1 VNRLLLFTVPVLLL
15 FTMPLAHAG
24 FDERYKIWDGVK
36 ITDEVEVEY
45 SCNPLDLMC
54 RQLEHETKLH
64 EDKVLSEQAFYNNGR
79 LVNPEA
85 DRMSTFDKQMKSL
98 ESTVKFLERFNL
110 PIPDYLNHNSCV
122 PLCWNEL
129 SSFWK

>member
-1 VNRLLLFTVPVLLL
+1 MNKLLLFTVPVLLL

-85 DRMSTFDKQMKSL
+85 DRMSTFDKQMESLKLTKS
-98 ESTVKFLERFNL
+98 FLEKYNIG
-110 PIPDYLNHNSCV
+110 IPNYLIHYSCH
-122 PLCWNEL
+122 PHCYDEL
-129 SSFWK
+129 WK